1 MKSIKEKK
9 QECFEEDYKK
19 IMKDFQKQNT
29 PYFQQPQW
37 TNSGDFIIKFS
48 LFQEIPNSITSTDTS
63 VNL

>member
-9 QECFEEDYKK
+9 QESFEEDYKK
-19 IMKDFQKQNT
+19 IMKNFQKQNT

-48 LFQEIPNSITSTDTS
+48 LFQDIPNSITSTDTS